1 MNYISHLLAITLLAQ
16 SAYAQSNKPVQKPE
30 SWDLM
35 VVEMLM
41 YPGSS
46 VQYSQTV
53 IATYDSQS
61 QCEAARK
68 SIYTKYNSSTKC
80 SLKKK
85 TKVNV

>member
-1 MNYISHLLAITLLAQ
+1 MHYLLRLLAITLLAQ

-30 SWDLM
+30 IWELL
-35 VVEMLM
+35 VVETLM

-68 SIYTKYNSSTKC
+68 SVLTKYNSSTKC
-80 SLKKK
+80 NLKKK